1 MPSTAP
7 PLYRHR
13 SAFAP
18 SSLSG
23 ETFGVLI
30 NLSGRRRFTSQ
41 RLVLYAV
48 LASLGHEAAVD
59 TACEALRQFSDAHT
73 ALVKGSD
80 ELPGVFCEELEQAY
94 FGSAQGER
102 QIREFMALAE
112 RALAALQAASSQA
125 PGLLDQLVR
134 SATPMLAV
142 LNGIT
147 QVYEE
152 LARRHAR
159 QVKKQLHG
167 IMTDIESIAKQARM
181 VSFNAQIVAARAG
194 MAGREFSVV
203 ASELSN
209 ITGEIDIL
217 VRQALHDSSA

>member
-1 MPSTAP
+1 MLSTATTP
-7 PLYRHR
+7 YRRR
-13 SAFAP
+13 SVPAL

-48 LASLGHEAAVD
+48 LASLGHETAVE
-59 TACEALRQFSDAHT
+59 TACEALRQFSEAHA
-73 ALVKGSD
+73 ALLTGGD

-94 FGSAQGER
+94 FGTAQGER
-102 QIREFMALAE
+102 QIREFIALAE
-112 RALAALQAASSQA
+112 RSLAALQAASSQA
-125 PGLLDQLVR
+125 PVLLDQLVR

-142 LNGIT
+142 LNSIT

-152 LARRHAR
+152 LAKRHAR

-194 MAGREFSVV
+194 VAGREFSVV
-203 ASELSN
+203 AGELSN
-209 ITGEIDIL
+209 ITGEIDAL
-217 VRQALHDSSA
+217 VRQALRNSSA